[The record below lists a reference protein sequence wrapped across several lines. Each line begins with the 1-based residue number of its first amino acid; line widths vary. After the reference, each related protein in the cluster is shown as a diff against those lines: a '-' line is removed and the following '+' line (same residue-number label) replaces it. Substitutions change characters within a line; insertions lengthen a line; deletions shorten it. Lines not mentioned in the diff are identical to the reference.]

1 MSIQEQS
8 NFKTNKV
15 KSSKSIL
22 KDSIDEKKIIIDGNG
37 QFPKIIIIMENG
49 KTREYELIKTQNGK
63 YLLN

>member
-1 MSIQEQS
+1 MSIPERS

-15 KSSKSIL
+15 KSSESIF

-37 QFPKIIIIMENG
+37 QFPKIIIIMESG